1 MNKKIDPNIE
11 RAKSIYNGL
20 QDDIQKHIVEE
31 YIIPQLKVDELI
43 QEFHKLIESEECR
56 RVDYRVLLDVV
67 GKIINHSA
75 ALSRM
80 CELNTL
86 GFKSLYEQHFIKGIM
101 SFKHPSFYGKPL
113 DSMCFEFVFRKIEE
127 RRLSRDT
134 YISF

>member
-11 RAKSIYNGL
+11 RAKSIYSGL

-31 YIIPQLKVDELI
+31 YIIPQLELDELI
-43 QEFHKLIESEECR
+43 QEFDKLLESKECR
-56 RVDYRVLLDVV
+56 RIDYRVLLDVV
-67 GKIINHSA
+67 GKIIKHST

-101 SFKHPSFYGKPL
+101 TFKHPSFYGKPI
-113 DSMCFEFVFRKIEE
+113 DSMCFEFAMRKWSQI
-127 RRLSRDT
+127 
-134 YISF
+134 